1 MQLQYQVTLIVDN
14 ITGIAYMTG
23 QSEKTA
29 KTTYQVKNIKMG
41 EKTVVGRVVG
51 RNKTVIPEDE
61 FYKLACLHCS
71 WKDLSDFF
79 SVPEGTLRDNFR
91 DLYIKGTQT
100 TKQKLRQKMF
110 ETAMNG
116 DRVMMIW
123 LSKQWLSMSDNG
135 IQGGDDDSM
144 LPWTTKEQDEE

>member
-1 MQLQYQVTLIVDN
+1 MAWLTLTSGYN
-14 ITGIAYMTG
+14 M
-23 QSEKTA
+23 KN
-29 KTTYQVKNIKMG
+29 KPNYQVKQVKYG
-41 EKTVVGRVVG
+41 EKTVTGRVVG
-51 RNKTVIPEDE
+51 RNKTVIPEEE

-79 SVPEGTLRDNFR
+79 GVPAGTLRDNFA

-135 IQGGDDDSM
+135 IQDGSEEDTM
-144 LPWTTKEQDEE
+144 LPWTEKNEE

>member
-1 MQLQYQVTLIVDN
+1 MKKQPN
-14 ITGIAYMTG
+14 
-23 QSEKTA
+23 
-29 KTTYQVKNIKMG
+29 YQVKQIKYG
-41 EKTVVGRVVG
+41 EKTVIGRVVG
-51 RNKTVIPEDE
+51 RNKTVIAEEE

-79 SVPEGTLRDNFR
+79 GVPSGTLRDNFA

-135 IQGGDDDSM
+135 IQDGSEEDTM
-144 LPWTTKEQDEE
+144 LPWTEKNEE

>member
-1 MQLQYQVTLIVDN
+1 MKQPN
-14 ITGIAYMTG
+14 
-23 QSEKTA
+23 
-29 KTTYQVKNIKMG
+29 YQVKQIKYG

-51 RNKTVIPEDE
+51 RAKVVIAEEE
-61 FYKLACLHCS
+61 FYKLACLHTT

-79 SVPEGTLRDNFR
+79 GVPVGTLRDNFA

-123 LSKQWLSMSDNG
+123 LSKNWLGYSDNG
-135 IQGGDDDSM
+135 PQEGNEEDNM
-144 LPWTTKEQDEE
+144 LPWTTIEEDK